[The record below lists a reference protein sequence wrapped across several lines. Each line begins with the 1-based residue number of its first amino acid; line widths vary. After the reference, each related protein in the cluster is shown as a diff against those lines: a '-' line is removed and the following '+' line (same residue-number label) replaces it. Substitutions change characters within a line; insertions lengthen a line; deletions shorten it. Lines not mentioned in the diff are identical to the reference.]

1 MTTPFFN
8 LEKNDRPENEKIPF
22 SGRLFSTR
30 PANNIDLKKF
40 L

>member
-8 LEKNDRPENEKIPF
+8 PGKSNRPENEKIPF
-22 SGRLFSTR
+22 SGRLSSTR